1 MVDDQSKK
9 KKASHEGGNSDKRSK
24 RSLMNSS
31 GKKINTEDLV
41 DKSSRKG
48 KNDPIQIIQPVKE
61 PSEKPKSEQKINK
74 DK

>member
-1 MVDDQSKK
+1 
-9 KKASHEGGNSDKRSK
+9 
-24 RSLMNSS
+24 MNSS

-61 PSEKPKSEQKINK
+61 PSEKPKSEQKVNK